1 MLGVL
6 FSTPVWPIAP
16 KHFYLTSQEP
26 EFLHI
31 RESCQ
36 GHDKKTYYAQ
46 PLRQPR
52 FPRGWIFLW
61 ISSSIKF
68 YIREWKEEFF
78 TSFLFYTQ
86 THRKKSLM
94 RPFFFLFSFRR
105 CYGRATFC
113 WDATFITATRK
124 CLRKSWQKSW
134 IESEMLKR
142 DVEFLFWKKERGV
155 GGVFFFSTFSIMY
168 YILLEWQR
176 RIFGFFFVLGAVFV
190 ICSILIASNNGLEK

>member
-94 RPFFFLFSFRR
+94 RPFFFLFSFFLSALLWASYVLLG
-105 CYGRATFC
+105 CDFYYCDEKMFTKIMTKKLDWE
-113 WDATFITATRK
+113 WD
-124 CLRKSWQKSW
+124 
-134 IESEMLKR
+134 
-142 DVEFLFWKKERGV
+142 VKERCRVSFLKERERSRRGL
-155 GGVFFFSTFSIMY
+155 FFFN
-168 YILLEWQR
+168 ILNNVLYFIGVAKENIW
-176 RIFGFFFVLGAVFV
+176 FFFCVGCCLCYMQYIDCF
-190 ICSILIASNNGLEK
+190 K